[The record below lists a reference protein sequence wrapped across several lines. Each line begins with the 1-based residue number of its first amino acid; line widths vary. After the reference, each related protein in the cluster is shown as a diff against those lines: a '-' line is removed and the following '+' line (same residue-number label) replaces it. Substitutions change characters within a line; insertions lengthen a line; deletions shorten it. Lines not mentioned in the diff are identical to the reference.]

1 LFKIPIHLGC
11 HYKTF
16 GETKKKKKIEASL
29 EITQQKNFG
38 KEDVILSSIL
48 SLFQVEIISAVK
60 KKGKK
65 KGENEIRKFCPTI
78 MSNGKLWHL
87 LHIKI
92 FYSYHLIFFLIS
104 KF

>member
-1 LFKIPIHLGC
+1 MGC

-16 GETKKKKKIEASL
+16 GETKKKKKTVASL

-38 KEDVILSSIL
+38 KEEVILSSIL

-65 KGENEIRKFCPTI
+65 RLKMKFA
-78 MSNGKLWHL
+78 SSVLQ
-87 LHIKI
+87 
-92 FYSYHLIFFLIS
+92 
-104 KF
+104 